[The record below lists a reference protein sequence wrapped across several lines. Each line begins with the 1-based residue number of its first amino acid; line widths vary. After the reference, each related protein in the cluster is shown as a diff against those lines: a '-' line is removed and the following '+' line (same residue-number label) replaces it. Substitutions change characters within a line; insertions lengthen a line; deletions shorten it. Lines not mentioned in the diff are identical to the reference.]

1 MCFYNVQLTPGA
13 RGVKD
18 KGLSVVIDLNGLGL
32 DDIRQKTK
40 AIRKH
45 GSNPFWN
52 EVFTFT
58 LQDPSDGQI
67 TLRVFS
73 NNVCTGFVS
82 VPLSHLRTGFRNLQ
96 LFEET
101 EANDFIAA
109 PMEMSSLFVRV
120 RRDTLND
127 FNAHKAQTPVANAK
141 PENLKLMK
149 ALKDVEVPEVSRR
162 HSDGSMDRNSSR
174 PSEKHWP
181 LSSMEAGGA
190 HAPSIQRSSTRDSS
204 ARNNRSSSRSDR
216 DRDKHRHKSSSRH
229 RDDDYRRSSS
239 RDDRHLERRHS
250 SEHHASSSR
259 GDRQLERRHSSEH
272 RSSSSRGDRHLERRH
287 SSEHRSS
294 SSRGDR
300 HLERRHSSEHRASS
314 SRDDRQLERRH
325 SSEHRSSSSRSDR
338 HLERRHSSEHRS
350 RSSRD
355 KYGSE
360 GSGRSSRDADA
371 GHFSRSSG
379 DVRREGDRESRRHR
393 SSTEVTD
400 RSRHHGR
407 QSNRDK
413 VLRTLPSLEEHD
425 AEHQPTDDDDD
436 RKDVVNTAPPVL
448 MHGELKNNPDNTSL
462 KQGGEKRFDV
472 DRGDDD
478 LPQDPWTPPV

>member
-272 RSSSSRGDRHLERRH
+272 RSSSSR
-287 SSEHRSS
+287 
-294 SSRGDR
+294 
-300 HLERRHSSEHRASS
+300 
-314 SRDDRQLERRH
+314 
-325 SSEHRSSSSRSDR
+325 SDR